1 MIASLTASVL
11 RIPFRTTFRHA
22 SASRDT
28 TQAIWVEAR
37 SGGGLSGYGEG
48 CPREYVTGEDLASAR
63 AFLETWD
70 DDLRRL
76 VVDFASLRNWVVG
89 HAAIIDRHPAA
100 WAAAECAILD
110 LLGHVAGCSVEKL
123 LGLPDLCG
131 DFQYTAVIGDAEP
144 EAFATQLAQYRKA
157 GFNRFKI
164 KISGDVARDSL
175 KVAALVAA
183 GIAPAMVRIDANNL
197 WPDADTAIDALS
209 ALEYPC
215 FAVEEPLRP
224 GDYAG
229 MLRIA
234 QALDTHIILDESLL
248 RSSQLD
254 DLGGLGVACVVN
266 LRVSKMGGV
275 LRSLELLQ
283 ALREREIPVIV
294 GAHVG
299 ESSVLT
305 RAALTVAA
313 AAGEHLLAQE
323 GAFGTHLLQHDVAK
337 PPLMFGPGGVLS
349 VASAG
354 LKGSGWGLN
363 IIQEG
368 LVSNDDVSD

>member
-1 MIASLTASVL
+1 MVGDIASL
-11 RIPFRTTFRHA
+11 RG
-22 SASRDT
+22 
-28 TQAIWVEAR
+28 WVAVH
-37 SGGGLSGYGEG
+37 G
-48 CPREYVTGEDLASAR
+48 
-63 AFLETWD
+63 
-70 DDLRRL
+70 
-76 VVDFASLRNWVVG
+76 
-89 HAAIIDRHPAA
+89 AIIDRHPAA
-100 WAAAECAILD
+100 WTAAECAILD
-110 LLGHVAGCSVEKL
+110 LLGRVAGCSVEEL

-144 EAFATQLAQYRKA
+144 EAFSAQLEQYRKA

-164 KISGDVARDSL
+164 KLSGNSQRDSL

-183 GIAPAMVRIDANNL
+183 GIAPAMVRVDANNL
-197 WPDADTAIDALS
+197 WSDADAAIDALT
-209 ALEYPC
+209 ALKYPC

-234 QALDTHIILDESLL
+234 QELDTHIILDESLL

-254 DLGGLGVACVVN
+254 DLGGLGMACVVN

-275 LRSLELLQ
+275 LRSLALLQ

-305 RAALTVAA
+305 RAALLVAA
-313 AAGEHLLAQE
+313 AAGEYLLAQE

-337 PPLMFGPGGVLS
+337 PPLMFGSGGVLS

-368 LVSNDDVSD
+368 LFDNDDVSD

>member
-1 MIASLTASVL
+1 LRQLVTDIASLRS
-11 RIPFRTTFRHA
+11 
-22 SASRDT
+22 
-28 TQAIWVEAR
+28 WVA
-37 SGGGLSGYGEG
+37 
-48 CPREYVTGEDLASAR
+48 
-63 AFLETWD
+63 
-70 DDLRRL
+70 
-76 VVDFASLRNWVVG
+76 G
-89 HAAIIDRHPAA
+89 HAVIIDRHPAA
-100 WAAAECAILD
+100 WTAAECAILD
-110 LLGHVAGCSVEKL
+110 LFGRVAGCSVEEL
-123 LGLPDLCG
+123 LGLPELCG

-144 EAFATQLAQYRKA
+144 KAFSAQLEQYCKA

-164 KISGDVARDSL
+164 KLSGDAVRDSL

-183 GIAPAMVRIDANNL
+183 GIAPEVVRVDANNL
-197 WPDADTAIDALS
+197 WPDADAAIDALS

-215 FAVEEPLRP
+215 FAVEEPLMP

-248 RSSQLD
+248 RSSQLN
-254 DLGGLGVACVVN
+254 DLGGLGMACVVN

-323 GAFGTHLLQHDVAK
+323 GAFGIHLLQQDVAK
-337 PPLMFGPGGVLS
+337 PPLMFGSGGVLS

-354 LKGSGWGLN
+354 LKGGGWGLN

-368 LVSNDDVSD
+368 LVGNDDAPD